1 MVANDSF
8 ILTTGNCLMNW
19 AFPIFLMMEKWL
31 EPINQRIHKE
41 LLNCEVLHTDESRI
55 QCNKEPGKAA
65 SSDSYIWVMCSGRS
79 EARQAVYFQY
89 ARNHSRETAKS
100 LLSGFQGHL
109 MTDAYEA
116 YNKIEGVIRSLC
128 WAHVRRK
135 FVDSIPGGFAEANRR
150 TARCGSAHSGS
161 AVWGK
166 EAETLG
172 REPSHLGF
180 LLVLGR
186 KDRDSA

>member
-1 MVANDSF
+1 M
-8 ILTTGNCLMNW
+8 
-19 AFPIFLMMEKWL
+19 

-128 WAHVRRK
+128 SV
-135 FVDSIPGGFAEANRR
+135 SY
-150 TARCGSAHSGS
+150 T
-161 AVWGK
+161 
-166 EAETLG
+166 
-172 REPSHLGF
+172 HLD
-180 LLVLGR
+180 VYKR
-186 KDRDSA
+186 QI